1 MPQKFL
7 FGTLANTRHD
17 ANGQREKEIELGTWV
32 NYGKTTWFILVRSN
46 FCNRFARSD
55 PNRARNAKM
64 SHSLLD
70 SVSDGNRMLRV
81 DFGRGDIDESL
92 IDAYLLHMGAFIVQN
107 SHDSSRHFLV
117 AVKMTMRPYRLGTEL
132 ARSRSGHCGMNPI
145 GTSLITRR

>member
-17 ANGQREKEIELGTWV
+17 ANGQWEKEIELGTWV
-32 NYGKTTWFILVRSN
+32 NYG
-46 FCNRFARSD
+46 
-55 PNRARNAKM
+55 M

-92 IDAYLLHMGAFIVQN
+92 IDAYLLHMGACIVQN
-107 SHDSSRHFLV
+107 GHDSSRHFLV

-132 ARSRSGHCGMNPI
+132 ARSRGGHCGMNPI